1 MKIWQVLASLRSDR
15 CGGKRASGHI
25 HREDLER
32 FALNKVGEDE
42 QAKITGHIRICE
54 ECLGRLEDARWF
66 AFQLKKALRK
76 QGDSRPED
84 RRKERRVE
92 IAETAKVR
100 VLHPPEFTAG
110 ECKVIDVSSSGL
122 RFRSFSPIFR
132 GAYVEVQV
140 EGAAIFGTV
149 RHCLRNAESG
159 FDIGI
164 EIDQV
169 ELARTAVKAQPRAA
183 MSGDEERPTG
193 ATIEVL
199 LVEDNLADVELTRVL
214 LQEMGVPH
222 RLSVANDGLE
232 ALHRLLDA
240 TQSKPSLVLL
250 DLNLPKMNGLEFL
263 ERVRS
268 EETIHSIRVAVLSCS
283 FADSDVQRSRELGV
297 CAYLQKPADY
307 ELWKQMGQQ
316 IRELVTQ
323 QSAA

>member
-1 MKIWQVLASLRSDR
+1 
-15 CGGKRASGHI
+15 
-25 HREDLER
+25 
-32 FALNKVGEDE
+32 
-42 QAKITGHIRICE
+42 
-54 ECLGRLEDARWF
+54 
-66 AFQLKKALRK
+66 
-76 QGDSRPED
+76 
-84 RRKERRVE
+84 VE

-169 ELARTAVKAQPRAA
+169 ELARTAVKAQRRAA

-199 LVEDNLADVELTRVL
+199 LVEDNLADVELTRML
-214 LQEMGVPH
+214 LQEINVPH
-222 RLSVANDGLE
+222 CLSIANDGLQ
-232 ALHRLLDA
+232 ALDRLLDP
-240 TQSKPSLVLL
+240 TQSKPGLVLL
-250 DLNLPKMNGLEFL
+250 DLNLPRMNGLEL
-263 ERVRS
+263 LARVRS
-268 EETIHSIRVAVLSCS
+268 EQTIHSIRVAVLSCS
-283 FADSDVQRSRELGV
+283 FADSDVRRSKELGV
-297 CAYLQKPADY
+297 CAYLRKPADY
-307 ELWKQMGQQ
+307 QLWIQMGEQL
-316 IRELVTQ
+316 RELVA
-323 QSAA
+323 QSTAA